1 MTYHQQKKIVIATA
15 SFLQATVTW
24 LFPVM
29 MTTNRLTQLYQLL
42 LTMATIIKI
51 VPNLYKKRPY
61 LQKVGT
67 PKENL
72 KANLKEGNF
81 VQIVQWNGLE
91 FPGLTMSV
99 TDAGAIVECM
109 ERTKKC
115 WKWPLVKD
123 SLFYEWAS
131 ITKIINPPRL
141 MKRGLFHVSN

>member
-1 MTYHQQKKIVIATA
+1 MVV
-15 SFLQATVTW
+15 SSDDDNESVDS
-24 LFPVM
+24 
-29 MTTNRLTQLYQLL
+29 
-42 LTMATIIKI
+42 I
-51 VPNLYKKRPY
+51 VPTTSDNGNNHQNSIES
-61 LQKVGT
+61 LQEKTIPPKST

-109 ERTKKC
+109 ERTTKF